1 MPSVHVGAASGASG
15 VPADFQEKLPELPVS
30 PHDNFVTARGLG
42 QLQARL
48 ADAESRLVHLDP
60 DAGLERDYLERH
72 VRWLRSRL
80 DCAIPVSPRDAVRDR
95 VGFGA
100 IVEVLE
106 EDDRRSRY
114 RIVGED
120 EADPDRGLLS
130 WVSPLARALAGARV
144 GDHVSWRRAD
154 GDADVEIT
162 EIDFGHDAPSSR

>member
-1 MPSVHVGAASGASG
+1 MPSVHVGAASGSSG
-15 VPADFQEKLPELPVS
+15 VPGDFQEKLPELLVS
-30 PHDNFVTARGLG
+30 PHDNFVTARGLV

-48 ADAESRLVHLDP
+48 ADAQSRLASLAG

-80 DCAIPVSPRDAVRDR
+80 DSAIPVNPQAAPRHL

-100 IVEVLE
+100 TVEVLE
-106 EDDRRSRY
+106 QDDRRSRY

-130 WVSPLARALAGARV
+130 WVSPPARALAGAKV
-144 GDHVSWRRAD
+144 GDQVSWRRAD
-154 GDADVEIT
+154 GSVDVEVT
-162 EIDFGHDAPSSR
+162 EIEFGHEAGSS

>member
-1 MPSVHVGAASGASG
+1 MTSVQVGAASGSSG
-15 VPADFQEKLPELPVS
+15 VPGESQEKLPELPVS

-48 ADAESRLVHLDP
+48 ADAESRLVNLAS

-80 DCAIPVSPRDAVRDR
+80 DSAIPVSPGDPGRDR

-100 IVEVLE
+100 TVEVLE
-106 EDDRRSRY
+106 VDERRSRY

-144 GDHVSWRRAD
+144 GDRVSWRRAD
-154 GDADVEIT
+154 GNVEVEVT
-162 EIDFGHDAPSSR
+162 EIDFGHGSVSP

>member
-1 MPSVHVGAASGASG
+1 MPSAHVGAASGGSG
-15 VPADFQEKLPELPVS
+15 GPGEFQEKLPDLPVS
-30 PHDNFVTARGLG
+30 PHDNFVTARGLV

-48 ADAESRLVHLDP
+48 ADAESRLVHLAT
-60 DAGLERDYLERH
+60 DAALERDYLERH

-80 DCAIPVSPRDAVRDR
+80 DSAIPVNPRQAERDR
-95 VGFGA
+95 VAFGA
-100 IVEVLE
+100 TVEVLE

-130 WVSPLARALAGARV
+130 WVSPPARALAGARV

-154 GDADVEIT
+154 GDADVEVT
-162 EIDFGHDAPSSR
+162 EIDFGHDAASS

>member
-1 MPSVHVGAASGASG
+1 MPSVHLGATSEASGGAG
-15 VPADFQEKLPELPVS
+15 NFQERLPELPIS

-48 ADAESRLVHLDP
+48 ADAQARLTGLV
-60 DAGLERDYLERH
+60 AGSDLERDYLERH
-72 VRWLRSRL
+72 VRWLRTRL
-80 DCAIPVSPRDAVRDR
+80 DSAIPVDLREVPRDR

-100 IVEVLE
+100 TVEVLE
-106 EDDRRSRY
+106 EDCRRSRY

-130 WVSPLARALAGARV
+130 WVSPLARALAGARI

-154 GDADVEIT
+154 GIASVEVT
-162 EIDFGHDAPSSR
+162 EIDFGHEAPRS

>member
-1 MPSVHVGAASGASG
+1 MPSVHAGAASGASG
-15 VPADFQEKLPELPVS
+15 APGDFQERLPELPVS

-48 ADAESRLVHLDP
+48 ADAQFRLAQLDA
-60 DAGLERDYLERH
+60 DAGLEREYLERH

-80 DCAIPVSPRDAVRDR
+80 DSAIPVNPRDAARDK

-100 IVEVLE
+100 TVEVLE

-130 WVSPLARALAGARV
+130 WVSPLAHALMGARV

-154 GDADVEIT
+154 GNANVEVT
-162 EIDFGHDAPSSR
+162 EIDFGHEAPGS

>member
-1 MPSVHVGAASGASG
+1 MPSVHAGAASGSSG
-15 VPADFQEKLPELPVS
+15 APGDFQERLPELPVS

-48 ADAESRLVHLDP
+48 ADAQFRLAQLDA
-60 DAGLERDYLERH
+60 DACLEREYLERH

-80 DCAIPVSPRDAVRDR
+80 DSAILVNPRDAARDK
-95 VGFGA
+95 VSFGA
-100 IVEVLE
+100 TVEVLE

-130 WVSPLARALAGARV
+130 WVSPLAHALMGARV

-154 GDADVEIT
+154 GDAAVEVT
-162 EIDFGHDAPSSR
+162 EIDFGHEVPRS

>member
-1 MPSVHVGAASGASG
+1 MPSAHVGAASGGSG
-15 VPADFQEKLPELPVS
+15 VPGDFQEKLPDLPVS
-30 PHDNFVTARGLG
+30 PHDNFVTARGLV

-48 ADAESRLVHLDP
+48 ADAESRLVHLAT

-80 DCAIPVSPRDAVRDR
+80 DSAIPVNPRQAERDR
-95 VGFGA
+95 VAFGA
-100 IVEVLE
+100 TVEVLE

-154 GDADVEIT
+154 GDADVEVT
-162 EIDFGHDAPSSR
+162 EIDFGHDATSS